1 MQLKL
6 LTFTLIF
13 LHFFSRKS
21 RMNNNVNLIFNCIKK
36 KKMYLKDRMIGW
48 GGGDLPSADHPE
60 WPQQPGLCQ
69 GTARIQELHIALLD
83 RFHKDP
89 HTQVTKC
96 CLSRHMCREQDQKQ
110 SWWDC
115 NMHWDIGFWYCNR
128 QLSYSATHSTIY
140 GNAGMHFDSLA
151 SENRAQGN

>member
-1 MQLKL
+1 
-6 LTFTLIF
+6 
-13 LHFFSRKS
+13 
-21 RMNNNVNLIFNCIKK
+21 
-36 KKMYLKDRMIGW
+36 MYLKERMIGW

-69 GTARIQELHIALLD
+69 GTARIQELHTALLD

-128 QLSYSATHSTIY
+128 QLITQLSIVLSMEMQAYILIALPVRTEPRAIEVHSTKIQELP
-140 GNAGMHFDSLA
+140 GLSAHFQWEAKSHIL
-151 SENRAQGN
+151 